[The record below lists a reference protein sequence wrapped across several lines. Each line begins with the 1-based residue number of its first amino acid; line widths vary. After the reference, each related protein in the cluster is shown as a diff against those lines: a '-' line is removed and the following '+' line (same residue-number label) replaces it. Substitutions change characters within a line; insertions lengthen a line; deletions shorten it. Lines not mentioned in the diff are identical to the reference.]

1 MAPKK
6 TRKTAAAPAAS
17 APTPAAPEVPC
28 VTVTYRGVDRDVLY
42 SPTAPA
48 IVLLANAIRAHGMRF
63 ATHGELRLFD
73 QADNEIPT
81 KGASARTVVE
91 PAARLTL
98 REPTPGV

>member
-42 SPTAPA
+42 QPTAPA

-73 QADNEIPT
+73 QDSTEIPLGGT
-81 KGASARTVVE
+81 AEKVGIQPGAQLA
-91 PAARLTL
+91 L
-98 REPTPGV
+98 REPDTGA